1 MKDKLIII
9 VIAILV
15 SINIGKSQNEKVIH
29 FGVNI
34 VPKQT
39 KQYFEKPELGIGKT
53 LFGLSI
59 GIDVYYDL
67 SSKIELKSGLNLS
80 FNQIDQ
86 IDYSF
91 IFGCDISIDGGVD
104 RFNSWVRDDYKMY
117 YLGIPIEG
125 KYKLIGK
132 ENHLYTK
139 IGVETLFKIKDE
151 TTSYLVECRMEERE
165 IMSNPSNPLR
175 DLIFKGKF
183 GVGYEF
189 RIGTI
194 NKIYIEPQIEY
205 SITSIFKEVGIVG
218 DLTNNV
224 RILDIGIILGT
235 RF

>member
-1 MKDKLIII
+1 MRDKLIIAAI
-9 VIAILV
+9 TILV
-15 SINIGKSQNEKVIH
+15 SINIGKSQNERIIH

-53 LFGLSI
+53 LFGLSL
-59 GIDVYYDL
+59 GFDVYYDI
-67 SSKIELKSGLNLS
+67 SSNIELKSGLNLS

-91 IFGCDISIDGGVD
+91 IFGCDISTDGGVD
-104 RFNSWVRDDYKMY
+104 RFNSWARDEYKIY

-139 IGVETLFKIKDE
+139 IGVETLFKVNDE
-151 TTSYLVECRMEERE
+151 TRSYIVECRMEERE
-165 IMSNPSNPLR
+165 IMLNPSNPLR
-175 DLIFKGKF
+175 DVIFKGKF
-183 GVGYEF
+183 GIGYEF

-194 NKIYIEPQIEY
+194 NKLYIEPQIEY
-205 SITSIFKEVGIVG
+205 SINSIFKEVGIVT

-224 RILDIGIILGT
+224 RILDLGIMVGT